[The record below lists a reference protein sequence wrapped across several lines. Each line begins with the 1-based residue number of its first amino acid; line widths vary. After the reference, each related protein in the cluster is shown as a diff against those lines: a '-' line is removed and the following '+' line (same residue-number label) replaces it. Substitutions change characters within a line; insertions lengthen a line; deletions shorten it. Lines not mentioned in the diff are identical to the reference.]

1 MLRYVLVVGALVVAP
16 VSQSLTSPQA
26 AVMKVDEAYRL
37 AKLANDTNTL
47 ARVFTDD
54 FYEMNQNGNGR
65 TKAEAI
71 ALWRDFRIASLKTD
85 RADVRISGNTAIV
98 TGEQTEEND
107 TGVDRK
113 LFMRTYV
120 KTGSAWRLLASMQF
134 RNPRGMPIRTQPAP

>member
-1 MLRYVLVVGALVVAP
+1 MLKYVLVVGALALAP
-16 VSQSLTSPQA
+16 VGQSLAPPQA
-26 AVMKVDEAYRL
+26 AVMKVDEAYRV

-47 ARVFTDD
+47 ARIFADD

-65 TKAEAI
+65 NRAQAI
-71 ALWRDFRIASLKTD
+71 ALWRDFKIASLRTD

-107 TGVDRK
+107 TGVDRM

-134 RNPRGMPIRTQPAP
+134 RNPRGMPTRTQPAP